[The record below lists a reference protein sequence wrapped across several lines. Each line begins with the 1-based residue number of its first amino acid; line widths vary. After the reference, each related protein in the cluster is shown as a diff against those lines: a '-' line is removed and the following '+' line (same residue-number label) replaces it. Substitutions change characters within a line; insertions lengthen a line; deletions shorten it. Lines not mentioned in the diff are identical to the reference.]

1 MKKNIIIK
9 LQFSALHCWPDC
21 DVDGVL
27 YLRNLHR
34 HMFHVTM
41 KFPVTHLNRDLEF
54 ISLKNLVHEF
64 VQAEWEGKD
73 LGPWSCEKIATELLS
88 QFHPDCSYVSIFED
102 DENGAEIEVE
112 R

>member
-1 MKKNIIIK
+1 MKINIIIK

-41 KFPVTHLNRDLEF
+41 KFPVTHSDRDIEF
-54 ISLKNLVHEF
+54 IGMKNKVHKF
-64 VQAEWEGKD
+64 IQRNWEGED
-73 LGPWSCEKIATELLS
+73 LGPWSCEMIAGILLKR
-88 QFHPDCSYVSIFED
+88 FPPCSYVSVFED
-102 DENGAEIEVE
+102 DENGAEIQIDI
-112 R
+112 